1 MTSRP
6 VIISVVL
13 HIAMAVLFAVGLP
26 SIKRKLPEEQ
36 PIIAM
41 EIVQTVPISNLV
53 EGSKAST
60 AKKAQEPA
68 KRKNTPPPPPPPK
81 AAPKVKPVKP
91 VAEVKPKPAP
101 APKAPDKT
109 AEILPEKLKSKP
121 KVKPKPTPVK
131 APTKP
136 KTKPKRAETAKAP
149 TKLPKAPPRRENKM
163 AKASNKK
170 KKQAQALT
178 GVMQN
183 LAKAKQINEDAE
195 KKRRAKERKIAAEK
209 VSKTLTATTG
219 NALKAPKAP
228 VIAPMGPSDFDR
240 LRAHLSKCWD
250 LPVGSAGADTLIVDI
265 IVTSDRDGTVL
276 SAEIKDKTRYKT
288 DRAFKAAA
296 AEAQRATLE
305 CSPLPLPPEKYD
317 QWKSFVFAFD
327 PRSLSR

>member
-1 MTSRP
+1 MTSHP
-6 VIISVVL
+6 VIISIVL

-41 EIVQTVPISNLV
+41 EIVQTVPISNLT

-68 KRKNTPPPPPPPK
+68 KRKNTPPPPPPK
-81 AAPKVKPVKP
+81 AAPKSKPAKT
-91 VAEVKPKPAP
+91 VAKVKPKPVP
-101 APKAPDKT
+101 APKVPDKA
-109 AEILPEKLKSKP
+109 AEIIPDKSKPKP
-121 KVKPKPTPVK
+121 KVKPKLAPVKTPTP
-131 APTKP
+131 P
-136 KTKPKRAETAKAP
+136 KKKPKRAQTATTP
-149 TKLPKAPPRRENKM
+149 TKLPKAPPRRENKL
-163 AKASNKK
+163 AKASKQK

-183 LAKAKQINEDAE
+183 LAKAKQVNEDAE
-195 KKRRAKERKIAAEK
+195 KKRRAQERKKAAEK
-209 VSKTLTATTG
+209 VNKTLTATTG

-276 SAEIKDKTRYKT
+276 SAEIKDKTRYKI

>member
-6 VIISVVL
+6 VIISIVL

-41 EIVQTVPISNLV
+41 EIVQTVPISNLT

-68 KRKNTPPPPPPPK
+68 KRKNTPPPPPPK
-81 AAPKVKPVKP
+81 AAPKSKPAKT
-91 VAEVKPKPAP
+91 VAKVKPKPVP
-101 APKAPDKT
+101 APKVPDKA
-109 AEILPEKLKSKP
+109 AEIIPDKSKPKP
-121 KVKPKPTPVK
+121 KVKPKLAPVKTPTP
-131 APTKP
+131 P
-136 KTKPKRAETAKAP
+136 KKKPKRAQTATTP
-149 TKLPKAPPRRENKM
+149 TKLPKAPPRRENKL
-163 AKASNKK
+163 AKASKQK

-183 LAKAKQINEDAE
+183 LAKAKQVNEDAE
-195 KKRRAKERKIAAEK
+195 KKRRAQERKKAAEK
-209 VSKTLTATTG
+209 VNKTLTATTG

-276 SAEIKDKTRYKT
+276 TAEIKDKTRYKI

>member
-6 VIISVVL
+6 VIISIVL

-41 EIVQTVPISNLV
+41 EIVQTVPISNLT

-68 KRKNTPPPPPPPK
+68 KRKNTPPPPPPK
-81 AAPKVKPVKP
+81 AAPKSKPAKTVAKVEPKPV
-91 VAEVKPKPAP
+91 P
-101 APKAPDKT
+101 APKVSDKAAEIIPDKSK
-109 AEILPEKLKSKP
+109 PKP
-121 KVKPKPTPVK
+121 KVKPKLAPVKTPTP
-131 APTKP
+131 P
-136 KTKPKRAETAKAP
+136 KKKPKRAQTATTP
-149 TKLPKAPPRRENKM
+149 TKLPKAPPRRENKL
-163 AKASNKK
+163 AKASKQK

-183 LAKAKQINEDAE
+183 LAKAKQVNEDAE
-195 KKRRAKERKIAAEK
+195 KKRRAQERKKAAEK
-209 VSKTLTATTG
+209 VNKTLTATTG

-276 SAEIKDKTRYKT
+276 SAEIKDKTRYKI

>member
-1 MTSRP
+1 
-6 VIISVVL
+6 
-13 HIAMAVLFAVGLP
+13 MAVLFAVGLP

-41 EIVQTVPISNLV
+41 EIVQTVPISNLT

-68 KRKNTPPPPPPPK
+68 KRKNTPPPPPPK
-81 AAPKVKPVKP
+81 AAPKSKPAKTVAKVEPKPV
-91 VAEVKPKPAP
+91 P
-101 APKAPDKT
+101 APKVPDKA
-109 AEILPEKLKSKP
+109 AEIIPDKSKPKP
-121 KVKPKPTPVK
+121 KVKPKLAPVKTPTP
-131 APTKP
+131 P
-136 KTKPKRAETAKAP
+136 KKKPKRAQTATTP
-149 TKLPKAPPRRENKM
+149 TKLPKAPPRRENKL
-163 AKASNKK
+163 AKAIKQK

-183 LAKAKQINEDAE
+183 LAKAKQVNEDAE
-195 KKRRAKERKIAAEK
+195 KKRRAQERKKAAEK
-209 VSKTLTATTG
+209 VNKTLTATTG

-276 SAEIKDKTRYKT
+276 TAEIKDKTRYKI

>member
-6 VIISVVL
+6 VIISIVL

-41 EIVQTVPISNLV
+41 EIVQTVPISNLT

-68 KRKNTPPPPPPPK
+68 KRKNTPSPPPPK
-81 AAPKVKPVKP
+81 AAPKSKPAKT
-91 VAEVKPKPAP
+91 VAKVKPKPVP
-101 APKAPDKT
+101 APKVPDKA
-109 AEILPEKLKSKP
+109 AEIIPDKSKPKP
-121 KVKPKPTPVK
+121 KVKPKLAPVKTPTP
-131 APTKP
+131 P
-136 KTKPKRAETAKAP
+136 KKKPKRAQTATTP
-149 TKLPKAPPRRENKM
+149 TKLPKAPPRRENKL
-163 AKASNKK
+163 AKASKQK

-183 LAKAKQINEDAE
+183 LAKAKQVNEDAE
-195 KKRRAKERKIAAEK
+195 KKRRAQERKKAAEK
-209 VSKTLTATTG
+209 VNKTLTATTG

-276 SAEIKDKTRYKT
+276 SAEIKDKTRYKI